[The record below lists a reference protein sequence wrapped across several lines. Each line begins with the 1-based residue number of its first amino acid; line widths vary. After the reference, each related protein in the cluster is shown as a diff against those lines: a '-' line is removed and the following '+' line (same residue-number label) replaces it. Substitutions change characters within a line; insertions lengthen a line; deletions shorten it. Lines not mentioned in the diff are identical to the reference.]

1 MSIDNASEKEWNSLN
16 NGGTTDYYN
25 VPAKATTLND
35 LIDHVDMS
43 WNMANIFKACYR
55 FGRKSKTA
63 KLYDLNKIIYYAQR
77 EISKLN
83 SSYADDRDI

>member
-1 MSIDNASEKEWNSLN
+1 MSIDKATPKEWDALN
-16 NGGTTDYYN
+16 NGGTTDYYA
-25 VPAKATTLND
+25 VPVNSSTLND